1 MKGKNDIKKKKRNSS
16 GNLGGEVPII
26 FSLGFYDFTLTINFS
41 EEDLK
46 SNGIKFSE
54 IKELK
59 DLKFIS
65 NKKEIIQKI
74 ELSSSNNTINELLL
88 INKCSKKLSYIEY
101 IPFSLPKF
109 SEEEKFFEDIL
120 TLIIEKN
127 NLILNREQI
136 IDDGRFSL
144 IIILKYKSKEKIF
157 QFGKI
162 EEEVKKEK
170 DNIEKHHHKKE
181 RRNKEKENKKE
192 ENENEENDEEKK
204 EENEN
209 EKEENEEEK
218 KNENEEEKKNENEEE
233 KKSDNTNEKKEEKKQ
248 ENQNIE
254 NKNINNEEEEEENE
268 EPNESNL
275 TEAQKL
281 GKIPVFKNKKSPFN
295 KMNPNCTKYDLVY
308 INFIDIENLNNTS
321 FKYYD
326 LIQLLIHFKI
336 HNSESPITFI
346 SYPELSNK
354 EGKDLKDINDLFY
367 LTDIFFFDT
376 KDASKTFDKHY
387 KYFNNDKIKNEIN
400 GKNIFDYFIKG
411 IATATRDYVDGIKV
425 GLFLSK
431 FSNFDII
438 ISTAKKSTRKNYE
451 CQPYPK
457 INHTNFKLI
466 NEYKQMIKTNTQY
479 FYSLFIGGILNVIC
493 PESSNSKYNCLSLK
507 ILYPAF
513 LTGLEMLKR
522 VIELKKNDLTI
533 PNNGDFYIV
542 KISKKMIDDEL
553 NKEKYG
559 NKEDGFILDCINKE
573 KSTMKDYVALYD
585 NHLKSFFSSEVI
597 KKDLINRGFINEK
610 GFIMYDPVYRSV
622 MGSQIKNNQKNYS
635 KDELNKKLFSSIK
648 GINVGNNYKD
658 KEINAKKMV
667 MREKSPL
674 SKKLPVLK
682 DSDFGNG
689 RKSRKSNR
697 HKEKNE
703 KNEKNQNEKP
713 EEYKEEEENPEKSN
727 IEG

>member
-1 MKGKNDIKKKKRNSS
+1 MKGKNNIKKKKRNSN
-16 GNLGGEVPII
+16 GNLGSAIPLI
-26 FSLGFYDFTLTINFS
+26 FSFGFFDFSLTINLT
-41 EEDLK
+41 EEELK
-46 SNGIKFSE
+46 SNNIKFSE

-65 NKKEIIQKI
+65 NKKEIIKKF

-88 INKCSKKLSYIEY
+88 INKCSKKQCYVEY

-120 TLIIEKN
+120 TTIIEN
-127 NLILNREQI
+127 NFLNINKESI

-162 EEEVKKEK
+162 DEEIKKDK
-170 DNIEKHHHKKE
+170 DDIEKNEKKE
-181 RRNKEKENKKE
+181 RKYKEKENKKE
-192 ENENEENDEEKK
+192 EIENEELNEDEK
-204 EENEN
+204 
-209 EKEENEEEK
+209 KEENEEEK
-218 KNENEEEKKNENEEE
+218 KKEDENEDEKE
-233 KKSDNTNEKKEEKKQ
+233 KEKKQ
-248 ENQNIE
+248 E

-268 EPNESNL
+268 EIDESNL
-275 TEAQKL
+275 TEAQKK
-281 GKIPVFKNKKSPFN
+281 GKIPIFKNKKSPFN
-295 KMNPNCTKYDLVY
+295 KMNPNCTKYDLIY
-308 INFIDIENLNNTS
+308 INFIDIENINNPS

-354 EGKDLKDINDLFY
+354 KGNDLKDINDLFY

-376 KDASKTFDKHY
+376 KEASKTFDNHFKNF
-387 KYFNNDKIKNEIN
+387 KNEKIKNEIN
-400 GKNIFDYFIKG
+400 EKNIFDYFIKG

-431 FSNFDII
+431 FSNFEII
-438 ISTAKKSTRKNYE
+438 ISTAKKSNKKNYE

-466 NEYKQMIKTNTQY
+466 NEYKKMIKNNTQY

-493 PESSNSKYNCLSLK
+493 SESSNSKYNCLSLE

-522 VIELKKNDLTI
+522 VVELKKNDLTI

-542 KISKKMIDDEL
+542 KISKKMIEEEL

-597 KKDLINRGFINEK
+597 KKDLINRGFINQK

-622 MGSQIKNNQKNYS
+622 MGSELKNNQKNYS
-635 KDELNKKLFSSIK
+635 KDELNKKLFSSII

-658 KEINAKKMV
+658 KEINAKKKV
-667 MREKSPL
+667 MRENSPL
-674 SKKLPVLK
+674 SRRLPVLK
-682 DSDFGNG
+682 DFEFGNG
-689 RKSRKSNR
+689 RKSRRSIR
-697 HKEKNE
+697 HKDKNE
-703 KNEKNQNEKP
+703 KNEQNIQNDKP
-713 EEYKEEEENPEKSN
+713 DEYKEEEEKQEKIN
-727 IEG
+727 IES

>member
-1 MKGKNDIKKKKRNSS
+1 MNN
-16 GNLGGEVPII
+16 
-26 FSLGFYDFTLTINFS
+26 
-41 EEDLK
+41 
-46 SNGIKFSE
+46 
-54 IKELK
+54 IKEADDIINEEIYFFYNEAIIKGISSSNSTIVIKSIYLVNSFMRFDYYQCLK
-59 DLKFIS
+59 YHDGIFRHIGTTNWEILSLILIYASKMLELF
-65 NKKEIIQKI
+65 NKQKI
-74 ELSSSNNTINELLL
+74 ENEHMFQETKDNQDEKEFSNQNEE
-88 INKCSKKLSYIEY
+88 NE
-101 IPFSLPKF
+101 KF
-109 SEEEKFFEDIL
+109 EEEKGNMSQLSKNSKESRKKSEEKKSMDKSDNL
-120 TLIIEKN
+120 TGKNNENSEEKKNEGEEEEKN
-127 NLILNREQI
+127 
-136 IDDGRFSL
+136 
-144 IIILKYKSKEKIF
+144 
-157 QFGKI
+157 
-162 EEEVKKEK
+162 
-170 DNIEKHHHKKE
+170 
-181 RRNKEKENKKE
+181 
-192 ENENEENDEEKK
+192 NENEE
-204 EENEN
+204 ENN
-209 EKEENEEEK
+209 NENEEENN
-218 KNENEEEKKNENEEE
+218 NENEEEKKNENEEE
-233 KKSDNTNEKKEEKKQ
+233 KKSNNTNEKEEEKKQ
-248 ENQNIE
+248 KNIE
-254 NKNINNEEEEEENE
+254 NKNINNEEEEEEENE
-268 EPNESNL
+268 EIDESNL

-281 GKIPVFKNKKSPFN
+281 GKIPIFKNKKSPFN

-308 INFIDIENLNNTS
+308 INFIDIEKLNNTS

-411 IATATRDYVDGIKV
+411 VATATRDYVDGIKV

-466 NEYKQMIKTNTQY
+466 NEYKQMIKNNTQY

>member
-1 MKGKNDIKKKKRNSS
+1 
-16 GNLGGEVPII
+16 
-26 FSLGFYDFTLTINFS
+26 
-41 EEDLK
+41 
-46 SNGIKFSE
+46 
-54 IKELK
+54 
-59 DLKFIS
+59 
-65 NKKEIIQKI
+65 
-74 ELSSSNNTINELLL
+74 
-88 INKCSKKLSYIEY
+88 
-101 IPFSLPKF
+101 
-109 SEEEKFFEDIL
+109 
-120 TLIIEKN
+120 
-127 NLILNREQI
+127 
-136 IDDGRFSL
+136 
-144 IIILKYKSKEKIF
+144 
-157 QFGKI
+157 
-162 EEEVKKEK
+162 
-170 DNIEKHHHKKE
+170 
-181 RRNKEKENKKE
+181 
-192 ENENEENDEEKK
+192 
-204 EENEN
+204 
-209 EKEENEEEK
+209 
-218 KNENEEEKKNENEEE
+218 
-233 KKSDNTNEKKEEKKQ
+233 
-248 ENQNIE
+248 
-254 NKNINNEEEEEENE
+254 
-268 EPNESNL
+268 
-275 TEAQKL
+275 
-281 GKIPVFKNKKSPFN
+281 
-295 KMNPNCTKYDLVY
+295 MNPNCTKYDLVY

-597 KKDLINRGFINEK
+597 KKDLINRGFINQK

-622 MGSQIKNNQKNYS
+622 MGSELKNNQKNYS
-635 KDELNKKLFSSIK
+635 KDELNKKLFSSII

-658 KEINAKKMV
+658 KEINAKKKV
-667 MREKSPL
+667 MRENSPL
-674 SKKLPVLK
+674 SRRLPVLK
-682 DSDFGNG
+682 DFEFGNG
-689 RKSRKSNR
+689 RKSRRSIR
-697 HKEKNE
+697 HKDKNE
-703 KNEKNQNEKP
+703 KNEQNIQNDKP
-713 EEYKEEEENPEKSN
+713 DEYKEEEEKQEKIN
-727 IEG
+727 IES